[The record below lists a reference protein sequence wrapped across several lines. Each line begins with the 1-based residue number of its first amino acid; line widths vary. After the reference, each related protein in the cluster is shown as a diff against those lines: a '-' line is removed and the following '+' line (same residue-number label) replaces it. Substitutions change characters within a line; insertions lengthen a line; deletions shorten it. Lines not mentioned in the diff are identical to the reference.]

1 MGQKEKSLLFFLLNL
16 FVIFKTILN
25 VVLINVDIRSGS
37 RSDKKKKSRRESKHG
52 KRISE
57 PTQRCHKTAVSGFI
71 PEILFMTCDGHFH
84 QEFFFFCAILELSA
98 LTMLSGRHCCS
109 FMDVWSCTLQSFEI
123 HEGVRINQKVDWHMP
138 SA

>member
-84 QEFFFFCAILELSA
+84 QEFFFLRYFRTVSSNYAVRQTLLFLYGCMELHFTVIRNS
-98 LTMLSGRHCCS
+98 
-109 FMDVWSCTLQSFEI
+109 
-123 HEGVRINQKVDWHMP
+123 
-138 SA
+138 